1 MAIAV
6 VIDAPGQSQEGYDAI
21 AALVDFEREPAAGL
35 ILHAAGPI
43 EGGWRVIDVW
53 ESEQDADRFVQD
65 RLRPALEQAGVLG
78 EPQITVTPLHSLV
91 R

>member
-6 VIDAPGQSQEGYDAI
+6 VTDAPGESQEGYDAVS
-21 AALVDFEREPAAGL
+21 AHLDLEREPVAGL

-65 RLRPALEQAGVLG
+65 RLRPALEQAGVIG

>member
-6 VIDAPGQSQEGYDAI
+6 VTDTPGGLQERYDAVT
-21 AALVDFEREPAAGL
+21 AHLNLEREPAAGL

-53 ESEQDADRFVQD
+53 ESEQDAHRFVQD
-65 RLRPALEQAGVLG
+65 RLRPALEQAGVADP
-78 EPQITVTPLHSLV
+78 PQITITPLHSLV